1 MNLLKVEMHDR
12 DILQQIQT
20 LNGEL
25 QPMPRTPQILS
36 TGSYVPER
44 VVTNAE
50 VDALMDESTNEWLLA
65 NVGIKERH
73 WMSPDQTTSDLIAEA
88 SKKALERAG
97 VSAADLDMVI
107 VSTDT
112 PDYLSPSTSVVV
124 IDKLGADKAGG
135 YDVNSACAGW
145 VMALDQGARFLI
157 TEPSY
162 NYVLVAGGY
171 GMSRFLDFSD
181 KKTANLFADGAGA
194 VILGVGEEQ
203 GFIGSNFLA
212 VGSFHDTLGIYT
224 GGAYRPCTPENLSVF
239 GAPKVEFVRKFPKTF
254 NTEYWPKLM
263 QGALDKAGLTY
274 DDVDQFYFTQLNL
287 RTIEYMM
294 DLLKQPIEKTHWVM
308 DKWGY
313 TGSPCVVMAL
323 DDAIDQGKGPK
334 PGNVILFCA
343 SGGGITMASSVW
355 KWTAS

>member
-1 MNLLKVEMHDR
+1 MTRNV
-12 DILQQIQT
+12 
-20 LNGEL
+20 
-25 QPMPRTPQILS
+25 QILS

-50 VDALMDESTNEWLLA
+50 VDALMGESTNDWLIA
-65 NVGIKERH
+65 NVGIRERR
-73 WMSPDQTTSDLIAEA
+73 WMAPDQVTSDLIVEA

-97 VSAADLDMVI
+97 ISAFDLDLII

-124 IDKLGADKAGG
+124 QSKLGADKAGS

-145 VMALDQGARFLI
+145 VTALDQGARYLM
-157 TEPSY
+157 TEPQMKY
-162 NYVLVAGGY
+162 ILVAGGY
-171 GMSRFLDFSD
+171 GMSRFLDFKD

-194 VILGVGEEQ
+194 VVLGVGEEQ
-203 GFIGSNFLA
+203 GFLASNLLA
-212 VGSFHDTLGIYT
+212 VGSFHDALGIYT
-224 GGAYRPCTPENLSVF
+224 GGTYRPCTPENMAQF
-239 GAPKVEFVRKFPKTF
+239 GPPKVEFVKKFPKTF

-263 QGALDKAGLTY
+263 QGALDKAGLTF
-274 DDVDQFYFTQLNL
+274 DDVNHYFFTQLNL
-287 RTIEYMM
+287 RTIESIM

-323 DDAIDQGKGPK
+323 DDAISRGKGPK
-334 PGNVILFCA
+334 LGDVILFCA

-355 KWTAS
+355 KWAAK

>member
-1 MNLLKVEMHDR
+1 MTRNV
-12 DILQQIQT
+12 
-20 LNGEL
+20 
-25 QPMPRTPQILS
+25 QILS

-50 VDALMDESTNEWLLA
+50 VDALMGESTDEWLIA
-65 NVGIKERH
+65 NVGIRERR
-73 WMSPDQTTSDLIAEA
+73 WMSPEQVTSDLIVEA
-88 SKKALERAG
+88 SQKALVRAG
-97 VSAADLDMVI
+97 LSAGDLDLII

-124 IDKLGADKAGG
+124 QAKLGADKAGC

-145 VMALDQGARFLI
+145 VTALDQGAKYLM
-157 TEPSY
+157 TEPTMK
-162 NYVLVAGGY
+162 YVLVAGGY
-171 GMSRFLDFSD
+171 GMSRFLDFKD

-194 VILGVGEEQ
+194 VILGVGGEQ
-203 GFIGSNFLA
+203 GFLGSNLLA
-212 VGSFHDTLGIYT
+212 VGSFHDALGIYT
-224 GGAYRPCTPENLSVF
+224 GGTYRPCTPENVSQF
-239 GAPKVEFVRKFPKTF
+239 GAPKVEFVKKFPKTF

-263 QGALDKAGLTY
+263 QGALDKAGLTF
-274 DDVDQFYFTQLNL
+274 DDVDHYFFTQLNL
-287 RTIEYMM
+287 RTIEFMM

-323 DDAIDQGKGPK
+323 DDAIAQGKGPK
-334 PGNVILFCA
+334 PGDVILFCA

-355 KWTAS
+355 KWTTK